1 MENPICKLFG
11 IRYPI
16 IQAGMIWASGWRL
29 ASAVSKSGG
38 LGLIGAGSMY
48 PEVLREHIKKCKAAT
63 QKPFGVNVPLL
74 YPDIDKL
81 MKIIVEEEVPI
92 VFTAAGN
99 PKLWTSYLKDNNC
112 TVVHVVS
119 SVKFALKAEECG
131 VDAIVA
137 EGFEAGGHNGR
148 EETTTMTLIPLI
160 KKSITI
166 PLIAA
171 GGIGSGEAM
180 LASMALG
187 AEAVQVG
194 SRFVATPEASSHPK
208 FKEEIIKAKQGSTVL
223 TLKELTP
230 VRLIK
235 NQFYEKI
242 ISLYENGSSIE
253 ELRKALGRGRA
264 KRGMFE
270 GDLVEGE
277 LEIGQVSA
285 QIEKIIPASEII
297 EEFIIAYN
305 NSLNNLKEIS

>member
-112 TVVHVVS
+112 TVAHVVS

-160 KKSITI
+160 KKSITV

-187 AEAVQVG
+187 ANAVQVG

-208 FKEEIIKAKQGSTVL
+208 FKEEVIKAEQGSTVL

-264 KRGMFE
+264 KK
-270 GDLVEGE
+270 VC
-277 LEIGQVSA
+277 
-285 QIEKIIPASEII
+285 
-297 EEFIIAYN
+297 
-305 NSLNNLKEIS
+305 LKEI